1 MQKVNDLVKE
11 SYRKKKQD
19 SSSFDEYQQKGENSR
34 SRTSDKSY
42 NDNDF
47 LDEEEFMDDRK
58 DTTEAFRSRA
68 KSVRRAVSS
77 SDSKKWGGV
86 EGVDSYSRYRRDDI
100 DLSKKGLKLKAS
112 NDFFS
117 RKSFDE
123 LGCSDYIVE
132 SLRKM
137 QYIRPAHIQVC

>member
-1 MQKVNDLVKE
+1 MQKVKDLVKE

-19 SSSFDEYQQKGENSR
+19 SSSDDYQQKGESSR

-42 NDNDF
+42 NPDL
-47 LDEEEFMDDRK
+47 LDEHEFMDDRR
-58 DTTEAFRSRA
+58 DTLDVFRSRV
-68 KSVRRAVSS
+68 KSVRGAVSS
-77 SDSKKWGGV
+77 SDSKRWGGV

-100 DLSKKGLKLKAS
+100 DVSKKALKIKAS

-137 QYIRPAHIQVC
+137 QYIRPSHIQVR